1 MGEHFDNFKKKGD
14 ESLQKKIVFFVV
26 DNFVP
31 KSRSNLSRMLMK
43 MQ

>member
-14 ESLQKKIVFFVV
+14 ESLQKNIVFFF

-31 KSRSNLSRMLMK
+31 KSRSIIK
-43 MQ
+43 GTEKIV

>member
-1 MGEHFDNFKKKGD
+1 MGEHLDNFKKKGD

-31 KSRSNLSRMLMK
+31 KSRSIIK
-43 MQ
+43 GTEKIV